1 MGWPLFEQRG
11 GGGGARNTLQV
22 KSCNGREFTGVLMA
36 VQKGRRR
43 KNKNSV
49 LRYQETLEE
58 KRARKVCGSG

>member
-1 MGWPLFEQRG
+1 
-11 GGGGARNTLQV
+11 
-22 KSCNGREFTGVLMA
+22 MA